1 MRNGQT
7 INTRSKGENLY
18 EVEITPKGAAEK
30 ITVYVFATNR
40 LTAEGNMIKK
50 RLYGKIHEIGSTAAR
65 PSWISKEREGR
76 SKNEIHS

>member
-1 MRNGQT
+1 MKNGQT

-18 EVEITPKGAAEK
+18 EVEITPKGTTEK

-50 RLYGKIHEIGSTAAR
+50 RLYGKIHEIRLHSSAAFLD
-65 PSWISKEREGR
+65 K
-76 SKNEIHS
+76 